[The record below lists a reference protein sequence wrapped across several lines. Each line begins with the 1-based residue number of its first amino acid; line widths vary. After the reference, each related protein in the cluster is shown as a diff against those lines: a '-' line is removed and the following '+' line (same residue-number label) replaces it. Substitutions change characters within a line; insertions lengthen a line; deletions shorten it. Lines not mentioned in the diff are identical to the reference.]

1 MKINELIS
9 KRTNATVEENASAG
23 ATASS
28 SVASIPATGNSSKV
42 GTLFGGTYKQKKTKR
57 TK

>member
-1 MKINELIS
+1 MKINELVT
-9 KRTNATVEENASAG
+9 KKTTATVEENASVG
-23 ATASS
+23 ATASTNI
-28 SVASIPATGNSSKV
+28 ASIPATGSSNKV

>member
-1 MKINELIS
+1 MKIVELIS
-9 KRTNATVEENASAG
+9 NNLNNVKENASAG
-23 ATASS
+23 ATSAG
-28 SVASIPATGNSSKV
+28 VIATVPATGSGSKV

>member
-1 MKINELIS
+1 MKITEVIQ
-9 KRTNATVEENASAG
+9 KQPIAENASAG

-28 SVASIPATGNSSKV
+28 SIASIPATGKGSQV

-57 TK
+57 KQ